1 MNKSILLYCLLLF
14 LHIAC
19 RKEKPVELPK
29 EESKPFYAPSTLIEN
44 PEKEPTYKEDT
55 ATLYEYRIGKS
66 GDYTYNYDV
75 IGKDKDE
82 NVVEGNI
89 TIKDKYGNGKLT
101 HSNGTT
107 FMVTVEWIGHGKLL
121 AKDEK
126 ENEYSL
132 VVKE

>member
-1 MNKSILLYCLLLF
+1 MKKSILLYCLLFF
-14 LHIAC
+14 LNTSC
-19 RKEKPVELPK
+19 RKEKPIEIPK
-29 EESKPFYAPSTLIEN
+29 KESKPFYSPSTVLEK
-44 PEKEPTYKEDT
+44 PKKEPTYKEDK

-75 IGKDKDE
+75 IGKDKQE

-89 TIKDKYGNGKLT
+89 SIKDKYGNGKLT
-101 HSNGTT
+101 HSNGNP
-107 FMVTVEWIGHGKLL
+107 FAVTVEWIGHGKLL

-126 ENEYSL
+126 ENEYIL

>member
-1 MNKSILLYCLLLF
+1 MKKSILLYCLLLF
-14 LHIAC
+14 LNTSC
-19 RKEKPVELPK
+19 RKEKPVELPE
-29 EESKPFYAPSTLIEN
+29 EESKPFYTPSTILEN

-55 ATLYEYRIGKS
+55 TTLYEYRIGKS

-107 FMVTVEWIGHGKLL
+107 FTVTVK
-121 AKDEK
+121 
-126 ENEYSL
+126 
-132 VVKE
+132 